1 MLHLLSI
8 LINLGIFLFGR
19 SATMRHWL
27 YMFVTVGDCLSNF
40 ALAAPGAQLSYLIN
54 CSNMSYFLGLRVSV
68 WWVHKS
74 VDVIMV
80 KNFLL
85 ELLIWRSIVLS
96 DTRLCSDLL
105 ASRLAWWCLGRGI
118 LRNLGVSHLQE
129 NPFAFLNRSILLLHE
144 CCFAL
149 LTRYYLI
156 S

>member
-8 LINLGIFLFGR
+8 LIILGIFLFGR

-27 YMFVTVGDCLSNF
+27 YKFVTVGDCLSNF
-40 ALAAPGAQLSYLIN
+40 ALATPGAQLSYLIN
-54 CSNMSYFLGLRVSV
+54 SSYMSYFLGLRVRI
-68 WWVHKS
+68 WVHKS

-80 KNFLL
+80 ENFLL

-105 ASRLAWWCLGRGI
+105 AGRLAWWCLGRGI

-144 CCFAL
+144 CRFAL
-149 LTRYYLI
+149 LARYYLV